1 MKLFK
6 SIFAIALVASAFAS
20 CQKIEDNNDFNT
32 TKTVSF
38 IATTPETKTAFGEK
52 DGTSYPTLWT
62 ANDQK
67 VKVSLNYATVKDAEV
82 TPASDFKTANFSVE
96 IDDDESNAYT
106 FYSASPASAVV
117 SLSASYKSWNF
128 EVPSAQKPTVASVD
142 EKAQILVAKTEE
154 FTEFPTSVK
163 MNYSHFTAYGK
174 MSFVNLELGDA
185 TINSIS
191 LTASKN
197 WAGRWYYY
205 PETGDVAEA
214 SASATITLETSATE
228 SIWFACAPVD
238 LSGETLKV
246 TVNTTNGPLVKEIKL
261 PANTKFESG
270 VINKFA
276 VDMTGIG
283 FEESKVYSLVTD
295 LSELTEDSKVIIAA
309 AEFDYAVSTTQNSN
323 NRGQASVT
331 KSDDGKKITDP
342 GDNVQIF
349 TLKKGS
355 VDNTI
360 AFNTGNGYIYAAGGG
375 NNLRT
380 YSDLDEKGSFLVE
393 LTSDG
398 TVLEA
403 SDESV
408 SQKYLR
414 YNGGSNVF
422 SCYTASS
429 SVQAL
434 VNIYKLDGSGTDTPL
449 IVVDDN
455 EYTITVA
462 DAENG
467 TVQASATAA
476 KKGTEIT
483 LTINPAE
490 GYTLD
495 ALTVKDA
502 ENNDITVND
511 NIFTMPASNVTVS
524 ATFKAK
530 EVPTGNYFVKVTSA
544 TDLTDGEYLIVYED
558 GNLAFNGGLE
568 TLDAVSN
575 TVSVEITENGIAVS
589 EVLNNA
595 TFTYDSSSKTL
606 KSASGLYIGQ
616 TSDANGLKSS
626 ETELYTNTISFTS
639 NGEANVSSG
648 GAYLRYNATS
658 GQTRFRYYKSSSYT
672 GQKAIA
678 LYKK

>member
-20 CQKIEDNNDFNT
+20 CQKIEEDNNVNN
-32 TKTVSF
+32 TKTISF
-38 IATTPETKTAFGEK
+38 TATTLETKTAFGEAT
-52 DGTSYPTLWT
+52 GTSYPTLWT
-62 ANDQK
+62 SNDEK
-67 VKVSLNYATVKDAEV
+67 VKVSLNYASSKDAEV
-82 TPASDFKTANFSVE
+82 TPAADYKTANFSVE
-96 IDDDESNAYT
+96 IKDDGSNAYT

-117 SLSASYKSWNF
+117 SLSEEHKSWNF
-128 EVPSAQKPTVASVD
+128 DVFSAQKPTATSVD

-246 TVNTTNGPLVKEIKL
+246 TVNTTNGPLVREITL

-270 VINKFA
+270 IINKFA

-309 AEFDYAVSTTQNSN
+309 AEFDYAVSTTQNGN

-331 KSDDGKKITDP
+331 KSDDGIRITDP

-380 YSDLDEKGSFLVE
+380 DTELNINGSFYAE
-393 LTSDG
+393 LTSEG
-398 TVLEA
+398 AVLEA
-403 SDESV
+403 SNNNTT
-408 SQKYLR
+408 QRFMR
-414 YNGGSNVF
+414 YNGGSNIF
-422 SCYTASS
+422 SCYAATS
-429 SVQAL
+429 SVKDL
-434 VNIYKLDGSGTDTPL
+434 VNIYKLEGSGNADKPL
-449 IVVDDN
+449 IVVDDT
-455 EYTITVA
+455 EYTITVT
-462 DAENG
+462 DVENG
-467 TVQASATAA
+467 TVEASATAA

-483 LTINPAE
+483 LTITPAE
-490 GYTLD
+490 GYLFD

-502 ENNDITVND
+502 DGKDVEVKD
-511 NIFTMPASNVTVS
+511 NKFTMPASNVIVS
-524 ATFKAK
+524 ATFKEK
-530 EVPTGNYFVKVTSA
+530 EEGIVEFIFGN
-544 TDLTDGEYLIVYED
+544 
-558 GNLAFNGGLE
+558 N
-568 TLDAVSN
+568 
-575 TVSVEITENGIAVS
+575 
-589 EVLNNA
+589 
-595 TFTYDSSSKTL
+595 
-606 KSASGLYIGQ
+606 
-616 TSDANGLKSS
+616 
-626 ETELYTNTISFTS
+626 IS
-639 NGEANVSSG
+639 
-648 GAYLRYNATS
+648 ATS
-658 GQTRFRYYKSSSYT
+658 GTIDGVTLATAKNDGNNSPAYNENYSQLRLYRYNSMTLSSEKNIKSIVITYDGTYIGSDTASDTGSYSCENSVGTWSGSSKSVTITNT
-672 GQKAIA
+672 GTENVQMRITKIVVT
-678 LYKK
+678 LE

>member
-1 MKLFK
+1 MAMKFFK
-6 SIFAIALVASAFAS
+6 SLFAIALVASAFAS
-20 CQKIEDNNDFNT
+20 CQKIEENNEFNT

-52 DGTSYPTLWT
+52 VGTSYPTLWT

-67 VKVSLNYATVKDAEV
+67 VKVSLNYSSVKDAEV
-82 TPASDFKTANFSVE
+82 TPASDFTTASFSVE

-117 SLSASYKSWNF
+117 SLSDSYKSWNF
-128 EVPSAQKPTVASVD
+128 EVPSAQKPTEASVD
-142 EKAQILVAKTEE
+142 EAAQILVAQTEE

-163 MNYSHFTAYGK
+163 MDYSHFTSYGK

-205 PETGDVAEA
+205 PETGNVAES

-228 SIWFACAPVD
+228 NIWFACAPVD

-246 TVNTTNGPLVKEIKL
+246 TVNTTNGPLVKEISL

-276 VDMTGIG
+276 VDMAGIG

-295 LSELTEDSKVIIAA
+295 LSNLTEDSKVIIAA
-309 AEFDYAVSTTQNSN
+309 AEFDYAVSTTQNTN
-323 NRGQASVT
+323 NRAQASVT
-331 KSDDGKKITDP
+331 KSDDGKTITDP

-355 VDNTI
+355 VDNTV
-360 AFNTGNGYIYAAGGG
+360 AFNTGDGFIYASGTG
-375 NNLRT
+375 NHLRT
-380 YSDLDEKGSFLVE
+380 YSDLDKKGSFYVE

-398 TVLEA
+398 TVLET

-408 SQKYLR
+408 SQRFLR
-414 YNGGSNVF
+414 YNGGSSMF
-422 SCYTASS
+422 SCYAANS

-449 IVVDDN
+449 IIIDDN

-462 DAENG
+462 DADNG

-483 LTINPAE
+483 LTITPAE
-490 GYTLD
+490 GYALD
-495 ALTVKDA
+495 ILSVKDS
-502 ENNDITVND
+502 ENNVIEVTD
-511 NIFTMPASNVTVS
+511 NKFTMPASDVTVGATFVQSNSTTVTKTMTEIVSTNDYTVSAGSNVTCYTSFKLDDIVTVS
-524 ATFKAK
+524 
-530 EVPTGNYFVKVTSA
+530 TS
-544 TDLTDGEYLIVYED
+544 
-558 GNLAFNGGLE
+558 
-568 TLDAVSN
+568 
-575 TVSVEITENGIAVS
+575 
-589 EVLNNA
+589 
-595 TFTYDSSSKTL
+595 
-606 KSASGLYIGQ
+606 
-616 TSDANGLKSS
+616 
-626 ETELYTNTISFTS
+626 
-639 NGEANVSSG
+639 GEANCGSFWGTTPNNEWRLYQNKGGDISISVPDGYSLVSAKITYTNSNNGALYDGSTKVSSG
-648 GAYLRYNATS
+648 EELSLSGNSKTWTVGNTGTATN
-658 GQTRFRYYKSSSYT
+658 GQVRITKIEVTYE
-672 GQKAIA
+672 
-678 LYKK
+678 

>member
-1 MKLFK
+1 MYLAMKLYK

-154 FTEFPTSVK
+154 FTEFPSSVK

-205 PETGDVAEA
+205 PEDGTIAES

-228 SIWFACAPVD
+228 NIWFACAPVD

-246 TVNTTNGPLVKEIKL
+246 TVNTTNGPLVKEITL

-276 VDMTGIG
+276 VDMDGIG
-283 FEESKVYSLVTD
+283 FEESKVYTLVTD
-295 LSELTEDSKVIIAA
+295 LGELTEGSEVIIAA
-309 AEFDYAVSTTQNSN
+309 TDFDVAISTTQNNN
-323 NRGQASVT
+323 NRAQASVT
-331 KSDDGKKITDP
+331 KSESTITDP
-342 GDNVQIF
+342 GDDVQVF

-355 VDNTI
+355 KDNTI
-360 AFNTGNGYIYAAGGG
+360 AFYTGEAYIYAASSGS
-375 NNLRT
+375 NWLRT
-380 YSDLDEKGSFLVE
+380 QSDLDANASFTVE
-393 LTSDG
+393 LSDG
-398 TVLEA
+398 EA
-403 SDESV
+403 ALV
-408 SQKYLR
+408 AQGANTRNNIR
-414 YNGGSNVF
+414 YNSTSSVF
-422 SCYTASS
+422 SCYASGQGAVS
-429 SVQAL
+429 
-434 VNIYKLDGSGTDTPL
+434 IYKLDGSGTDTPL

-455 EYTITVA
+455 EYTITVVE
-462 DAENG
+462 AENG
-467 TVQASATAA
+467 TVEASATAA
-476 KKGTEIT
+476 KKGTEIN
-483 LTINPAE
+483 LTITPAE
-490 GYTLD
+490 GYALD
-495 ALTVKDA
+495 VLSVKDS
-502 ENNDITVND
+502 ENNDIEVTD
-511 NIFTMPASNVTVS
+511 NKFTMPASNVSVS
-524 ATFKAK
+524 ATFKEAPNVK
-530 EVPTGNYFVKVTSA
+530 IATFVVDDFTGQGTSGTGSNISA
-544 TDLTDGEYLIVYED
+544 TKDGFVFSCDKGFGTTQIRCYSGSTITVSAPEGSSIKSITFTFSGSY
-558 GNLAFNGGLE
+558 NGGL
-568 TLDAVSN
+568 SN
-575 TVSVEITENGIAVS
+575 TYSNID
-589 EVLNNA
+589 
-595 TFTYDSSSKTL
+595 DSSWSSTL
-606 KSASGLYIGQ
+606 SAQ
-616 TSDANGLKSS
+616 AR
-626 ETELYTNTISFTS
+626 FTKI
-639 NGEANVSSG
+639 EIE
-648 GAYLRYNATS
+648 Y
-658 GQTRFRYYKSSSYT
+658 
-672 GQKAIA
+672 
-678 LYKK
+678 

>member
-1 MKLFK
+1 MAMKFFK
-6 SIFAIALVASAFAS
+6 SLFAIALVASAFAS
-20 CQKIEDNNDFNT
+20 CQKIEENNEFNT

-52 DGTSYPTLWT
+52 VGTSYPTLWT

-67 VKVSLNYATVKDAEV
+67 VKVSLNYSSVKDAEV
-82 TPASDFKTANFSVE
+82 TPASDFTTASFSVE

-117 SLSASYKSWNF
+117 SLSADHKSWNF
-128 EVPSAQKPTVASVD
+128 EVTSAQKPTEASVD
-142 EKAQILVAKTEE
+142 EAAQILVAQTEE

-163 MNYSHFTAYGK
+163 MDYSHFTSYGK

-205 PETGDVAEA
+205 PETGNVAES

-228 SIWFACAPVD
+228 NIWFACAPVD

-246 TVNTTNGPLVKEIKL
+246 TVNTTNGPLVKEITL

-276 VDMTGIG
+276 VDMAGIG

-295 LSELTEDSKVIIAA
+295 LSNLTEDSKVIIAA
-309 AEFDYAVSTTQNSN
+309 AEFNYAISTTQNNN
-323 NRGQASVT
+323 NRAQAGII

-355 VDNTI
+355 VDNTV
-360 AFNTGNGYIYAAGGG
+360 AFYTGDGYIYAAGGG
-375 NNLRT
+375 NYLRT
-380 YSDLDEKGSFLVE
+380 DTELNAKGSFYAE
-393 LTSDG
+393 LTSEG

-403 SDESV
+403 SDNSIT
-408 SQKYLR
+408 QKFMR
-414 YNGGSNVF
+414 YNGGSSMF
-422 SCYTASS
+422 SCYAASS

-462 DAENG
+462 DVENG
-467 TVQASATAA
+467 TVEASATAA

-483 LTINPAE
+483 LTITPAE
-490 GYTLD
+490 GYLID

-502 ENNDITVND
+502 DGKDVEVKD
-511 NIFTMPASNVTVS
+511 NKFTMPASNVIVS
-524 ATFKAK
+524 VTFKEK
-530 EVPTGNYFVKVTSA
+530 EEGVIEFIFGN
-544 TDLTDGEYLIVYED
+544 
-558 GNLAFNGGLE
+558 N
-568 TLDAVSN
+568 
-575 TVSVEITENGIAVS
+575 
-589 EVLNNA
+589 
-595 TFTYDSSSKTL
+595 
-606 KSASGLYIGQ
+606 
-616 TSDANGLKSS
+616 
-626 ETELYTNTISFTS
+626 IS
-639 NGEANVSSG
+639 
-648 GAYLRYNATS
+648 ATS
-658 GQTRFRYYKSSSYT
+658 GTIEGVTLTTAKNDGTTNPAYNANSSQLRLYRYNSMTLSSEKNIKSIVISYDGTNIGSDTAADTGSYSCENSVGTWSGSSKNITITNT
-672 GQKAIA
+672 GTENVQMRITKIVVT
-678 LYKK
+678 LE